1 MTGGDRGLANGRPRG
16 SGASIPAVADA
27 LPPFRGPA
35 YLVALGGVLVIHRLP
50 FVGPLGPVLGML
62 CVLVGVGMVL
72 QRTSDPL
79 ARGRLTQA
87 LVVAAVVAALVL
99 VFAVASLV
107 GTGADPAGVVPVW
120 VAVVTVAQV
129 ALGALGTG
137 LLTVAMTR
145 ESSARGWSSAADA
158 WWAAT
163 VAVVLLHGPILAA
176 TVIVHVVGRPGGV
189 HGLLALGLFTNAV
202 TPSLLV
208 ARAGGRAS

>member
-1 MTGGDRGLANGRPRG
+1 MSGEIATGGPRT
-16 SGASIPAVADA
+16 SGGQGPTAAGA

-79 ARGRLTQA
+79 ARGRLAQA
-87 LVVAAVVAALVL
+87 LVVAVVLTALVL
-99 VFAVASLV
+99 VLAVSSLV
-107 GTGADPAGVVPVW
+107 GPGADPAGVVPAW

-145 ESSARGWSSAADA
+145 ESSARG
-158 WWAAT
+158 
-163 VAVVLLHGPILAA
+163 
-176 TVIVHVVGRPGGV
+176 
-189 HGLLALGLFTNAV
+189 
-202 TPSLLV
+202 
-208 ARAGGRAS
+208 